1 MSHEEWLELADI
13 HALGALDGGDLK
25 AMQAHLAT
33 RCVECEQRIGETSG
47 LLPSFA
53 FSLKSLSP
61 PAALKFKILSR
72 LSRPNTFR
80 LPKPIFLA
88 LGSGAVAICVLILSL
103 LAIAPPKDI
112 MGHNPVM
119 VELLKS
125 KYTRPITFTPV
136 NANSQMRGK
145 LLWNSNKCGGCLML
159 KNFLKAPA
167 GKIYALWAADENK
180 KTHLLGT
187 FDANADGHAHLDVS
201 ASPQLK
207 NLVQFTIT
215 TESIGS
221 GLGPVGPVL
230 YIGAF

>member
-1 MSHEEWLELADI
+1 MSHEKWLDLADI
-13 HALGALDGGDLK
+13 HALGALDGEDLK

-53 FSLKSLSP
+53 FSLKPLSP
-61 PAALKFKILSR
+61 PAALKSKILSR
-72 LSRPNTFR
+72 LSHPNAFR
-80 LPKPIFLA
+80 LPKPVFLA
-88 LGSGAVAICVLILSL
+88 LGSGTVAVCVLMLSL
-103 LAIAPPKDI
+103 LAIAPPKDM
-112 MGHNPVM
+112 MGHSPAM
-119 VELLKS
+119 IELLKS
-125 KYTRPITFTPV
+125 KDTRPIIFTPV
-136 NANSQMRGK
+136 NANIQMRGK
-145 LLWNSNKCGGCLML
+145 LFWNSSKCGGCLML

-167 GKIYALWAADENK
+167 GTIYALWATDKNK

-207 NLVQFTIT
+207 DLVQFTIT

-221 GLGPVGPVL
+221 GLGPSGPAL
-230 YIGAF
+230 YVGAF